1 MVKHLCSWADKVAT
15 NEVDN
20 TTDDDEI
27 VTIQSQWCYCKND
40 DSCDDM
46 IAHDNNACAIQW
58 FHYLY
63 INITANQVPEGR
75 WYCQDCR

>member
-1 MVKHLCSWADKVAT
+1 MTTDKVTT

-40 DSCDDM
+40 DNYDDM
-46 IAHDNNACAIQW
+46 IACDNNACAIQW
-58 FHYLY
+58 FHYSFV
-63 INITANQVPEGR
+63 NITANQVPEGR
-75 WYCQDCR
+75 